1 MHQTQALVGSLLA
14 WWSGT
19 TERGRR
25 EADRAVVRQ
34 VFDPAVAIDRA
45 AARRLSHL
53 RSPQHRAALAD
64 AIRRNIA
71 LGCARLRLAPPA
83 ARLLA
88 GDAERAQRI
97 ADRLELADPDPRA
110 VIETER
116 LLESGK
122 PSRERLEWIDR
133 LLSAQAA

>member
-1 MHQTQALVGSLLA
+1 MHQTQALMGSLLE
-14 WWSGT
+14 WLGGT
-19 TERGRR
+19 TERRRR
-25 EADRAVVRQ
+25 EADRAVARRVL
-34 VFDPAVAIDRA
+34 DPTVAIDGA
-45 AARRLSHL
+45 AARRMGDL
-53 RSPQHRAALAD
+53 RSPQYRAALAD

-71 LGCARLRLAPPA
+71 LGCARVRIAPPA

-88 GDAERAQRI
+88 ADADRAQRI

-116 LLESGK
+116 LLEAGV
-122 PSRERLEWIDR
+122 PSAERLEWIDR